1 MSDGVR
7 DDDPALVTT
16 GSRILVSVLERL
28 QLLPVTVPEVRGAWL
43 HMDVVHVTRTICK
56 AGDGVE
62 QRGTDKVT
70 DLKPGVVFAMP
81 EGRQLNEV
89 LVALLCRTELLRKDG
104 VGNGDIFEFVSAV
117 GDANAGIVG
126 LSQIVFEIG
135 TDSLYRGRIY
145 RSGMEWQA
153 KALHPDACNQLDVMV
168 SQQTK
173 NSVEETDGMRS
184 LPRTSTCGVGAN
196 VGALYLRQDS
206 VQRPGGRIG

>member
-1 MSDGVR
+1 MPDGVR

-43 HMDVVHVTRTICK
+43 YMDVVHVTRTIRK
-56 AGDGVE
+56 AGYGVE

-70 DLKPGVVFAMP
+70 DLKPGVVFAMS

-89 LVALLCRTELLRKDG
+89 LVALHCRTELLRKNG

-117 GDANAGIVG
+117 GDAYAGIVG
-126 LSQIVFEIG
+126 LGQIVFEVG
-135 TDSLYRGRIY
+135 TDSLYRGRVH

-173 NSVEETDGMRS
+173 NSVEEADGMRS
-184 LPRTSTCGVGAN
+184 LPRSSTCCVAAN
-196 VGALYLRQDS
+196 VGAFCLGQDS
-206 VQRPGGRIG
+206 VKRLGGRIG